1 MTVLQSQNFNFN
13 YTIIAGVNKLYS
25 IFKLNKNSMRKNY
38 YTKSFQ
44 ITSNTK
50 TVEGRKI
57 LNKFVKFKLK
67 YFDLRSEHTH
77 THTQFSLA

>member
-1 MTVLQSQNFNFN
+1 
-13 YTIIAGVNKLYS
+13 
-25 IFKLNKNSMRKNY
+25 MRKNY

-57 LNKFVKFKLK
+57 LNRFVKFKLK

-77 THTQFSLA
+77 THTEFSLA